1 MILEEMVQKNYSLS
15 YSKLILIGLAFLYFI
30 APSFMENIV
39 GADFYIYS
47 KYQSLVSS
55 YSISFFFI
63 LVVFLWLLLSI
74 VPERKLK
81 VPKVSNRVL
90 KIIFFLNCLYQL
102 FLISQGVLGR
112 VSGLSRIELLDKI
125 GSLLIPGYGYILLL
139 ACISILK
146 LRRRKLLIIFFCL
159 SFTIDVLFQGKIFAT
174 VSLMLLMFYLDLSH
188 IKLTT
193 KRIIILI
200 VSGFTFLISVIL
212 LRSTNEVNS
221 DTLLDIYTSFSEF
234 MGVQAT
240 VGWGYEY
247 SLNYKPVDLFK
258 FDTTLQDYYYTSV
271 GHGLALSPAGYFLG
285 NFGENYYF
293 IVSLYFVSLFILYVL
308 AARLIG
314 KYSIFILMF
323 NYIHLL
329 RHGPSIFLSNSIL
342 QMIFLILITF
352 FLKLVNEEKHKLLRR
367 EGELL

>member
-30 APSFMENIV
+30 VPSFIEDIV

-47 KYQSLVSS
+47 KFQNLVSR
-55 YSISFFFI
+55 YSISFFFM
-63 LVVFLWLLLSI
+63 LVVFLWLLLS
-74 VPERKLK
+74 VFPERKFKVPPVSSKVLK
-81 VPKVSNRVL
+81 V
-90 KIIFFLNCLYQL
+90 IFFLNCLYQL
-102 FLISQGVLGR
+102 FLISQGVLAR
-112 VSGLSRIELLDKI
+112 LSGFSRNELLDRI

-146 LRRRKLLIIFFCL
+146 LRRRKFLVIFFCL
-159 SFTIDVLFQGKIFAT
+159 SFTIDILYQGKIFAT
-174 VSLMLLMFYLDLSH
+174 VSLMLLMFYLDISQ

-193 KRIIILI
+193 KRIVILI
-200 VSGFTFLISVIL
+200 IFGFTFLISVIL

-247 SLNYKPVDLFK
+247 SLNQKPIDLFK
-258 FDTTLQDYYYTSV
+258 FDTTLQDYYFSSV
-271 GHGLALSPAGYFLG
+271 GHGLALSPASYFLG
-285 NFGENYYF
+285 NFGGNYYL
-293 IVSLYFVSLFILYVL
+293 IVSIYFVLLFILYVL

-314 KYSIFILMF
+314 HYSIFILMF
-323 NYIHLL
+323 NYIHLI
-329 RHGPSIFLSNSIL
+329 RHGPSIFLFNSIF
-342 QMIFLILITF
+342 QIIFLILITL
-352 FLKLVNEEKHKLLRR
+352 FLKLVNEEKYKLFNQEDKIL
-367 EGELL
+367 